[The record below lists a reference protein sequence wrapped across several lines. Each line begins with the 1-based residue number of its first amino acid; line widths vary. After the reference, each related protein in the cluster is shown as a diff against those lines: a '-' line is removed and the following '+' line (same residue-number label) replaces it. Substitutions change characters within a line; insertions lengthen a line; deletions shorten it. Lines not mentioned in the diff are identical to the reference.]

1 MSSVLAIVA
10 FVALSILS
18 DYIQKKVQQRNQNP
32 PPPPP
37 PGPSPGPSPGSSPAP
52 PQSAGWPQ
60 AADELSRKLREFLQP
75 PPKPQPPVIPPPPAP
90 PPARFHPKPII
101 PTLIV
106 EPDLEQ
112 LDVPVVNPLHQGR
125 AAIAHAA
132 ALDRRV
138 EATLHPQ
145 HAHARSDPMPGR
157 PTHLWAAALVAHPT
171 RLRELVAASVI
182 LGPPKALEDHP

>member
-1 MSSVLAIVA
+1 MSSILAIVA

-18 DYIQKKVQQRNQNP
+18 DYIQKKVQQRNENP

-37 PGPSPGPSPGSSPAP
+37 PNPPPGSSPAP

-60 AADELSRKLREFLQP
+60 AADELSRKLRELLQP
-75 PPKPQPPVIPPPPAP
+75 QPKPQPPLIPPPPVTRTAS
-90 PPARFHPKPII
+90 PPARFQPKPIV

-145 HAHARSDPMPGR
+145 HAHARSGPMPDR